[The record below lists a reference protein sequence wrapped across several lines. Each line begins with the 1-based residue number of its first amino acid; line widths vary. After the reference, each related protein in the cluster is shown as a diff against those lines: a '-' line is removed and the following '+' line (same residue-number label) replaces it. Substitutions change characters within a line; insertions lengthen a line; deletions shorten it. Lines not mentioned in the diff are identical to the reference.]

1 MGQIIRSPK
10 SKIDLWELADYIAQD
25 NVDAAVKFLNQ
36 VDAALEKLAQ
46 FPGMGPERI
55 EIEPGLR
62 SFPLGNYMLFYRRI
76 PGGIELARV
85 LHGRRNTKA
94 AFQGETAE

>member
-25 NVDAAVKFLNQ
+25 NVAAAVKFLNQ
-36 VDAALEKLAQ
+36 VDATLEKLAQ
-46 FPGMGPERI
+46 FPGMGPERD
-55 EIEPGLR
+55 EIEPGIR
-62 SFPLGNYMLFYRRI
+62 SFPLGSYVLYYRRI

-85 LHGRRNTKA
+85 FHGRRNAKA
-94 AFQGETAE
+94 AFHGETSE